1 MSATLI
7 ERTEHSLT
15 LQVTIPL
22 AASMLASERRIQSA
36 LNEAGCLATGAA
48 LERFDTD
55 GAPRVMGASR
65 WTSKGPEP
73 KAYQTPYG
81 EQVVSRHVYQTSSG
95 GKNVL
100 SAGAR
105 RAHRGP
111 LDADVCPTN
120 RP

>member
-22 AASMLASERRIQSA
+22 AASMLASERLRESA

-48 LERFDTD
+48 LERFDAD

-81 EQVVSRHVYQTSSG
+81 AKTSS
-95 GKNVL
+95 
-100 SAGAR
+100 R
-105 RAHRGP
+105 
-111 LDADVCPTN
+111 
-120 RP
+120 